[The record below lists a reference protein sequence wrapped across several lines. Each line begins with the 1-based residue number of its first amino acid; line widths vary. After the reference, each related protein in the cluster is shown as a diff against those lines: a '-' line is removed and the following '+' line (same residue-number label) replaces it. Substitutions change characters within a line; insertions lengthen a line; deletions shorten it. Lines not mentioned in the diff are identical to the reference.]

1 MKVTAIIQARMGSS
15 RLPGKVLMN
24 LGGVTV
30 LGRVVRRLGRAAT
43 INEFVVATT
52 TAPADDAIADE
63 CRRLNV
69 PAFRGS
75 EHDVLDRYLQAAQH
89 FGSDV
94 IVRITSDCPLTD
106 PDVVDNVVRALT
118 EQGAD
123 LACNVLTR
131 TYPRGLDAEAFTI
144 EALEKAWRDS
154 DQPYQREHVTPLFYE
169 RTEIFRV
176 ASVHQD
182 QDFSHYRWT
191 LDTPDDL
198 RLIREIY
205 SHFDN
210 RDHFGWR
217 DVLALMERLPEL
229 PTINAHIV
237 QKSVRHGAQSSV

>member
-1 MKVTAIIQARMGSS
+1 MKVTAIIQARMGST
-15 RLPGKVLMN
+15 RLPGKVLMD

-30 LGRVVRRLGRAAT
+30 LGRVVRRLQRVAR
-43 INEFVVATT
+43 ISECVVATT
-52 TAPADDAIADE
+52 AAPADDAIVEE

-69 PAFRGS
+69 PVFRGS
-75 EHDVLDRYLQAAQH
+75 EDDVLDRYLQAARH
-89 FGSDV
+89 FSPDAV
-94 IVRITSDCPLTD
+94 VRITSDCPLID
-106 PDVVDNVVRALT
+106 PEVVDSVVRALI
-118 EQGAD
+118 EQRAD
-123 LACNVLTR
+123 FACNVLKR

-144 EALEKAWRDS
+144 EALEKAWRNS
-154 DQPYQREHVTPLFYE
+154 DQRHQREHVTPLFYE
-169 RTEIFRV
+169 RPTMFRV

-182 QDFSHYRWT
+182 QDLSHYRWT

-237 QKSVRHGAQSSV
+237 QKRVRDGVQSSV

>member
-1 MKVTAIIQARMGSS
+1 VKVVAIVQSRMGST
-15 RLPGKVLMN
+15 RLPGKVLMD

-43 INEFVVATT
+43 IKECAVATT
-52 TAPADDAIADE
+52 TAAEDDAIVDE

-69 PAFRGS
+69 PVFRGS
-75 EHDVLDRYLQAAQH
+75 EHDVLDRYLQAARH
-89 FGSDV
+89 FGADV
-94 IVRITSDCPLTD
+94 IVRITSDCPMID
-106 PDVVDNVVRALT
+106 PEVVDNVVRALT

-131 TYPRGLDAEAFTI
+131 TYPRGLDTEVFNI
-144 EALEKAWRDS
+144 EALKKAWRDS
-154 DQPYQREHVTPLFYE
+154 DQPHQREHVTPLFYE
-169 RTEIFRV
+169 RPEMFRI
-176 ASVHQD
+176 ASVHEKRD
-182 QDFSHYRWT
+182 CSHYRWT

-217 DVLALMERLPEL
+217 DVLALMERLPGL
-229 PTINAHIV
+229 PAINAHIA
-237 QKSVRHGAQSSV
+237 QKPVRHSAQSSA